1 MSYDTAPL
9 RRLWQEAFG
18 DTDAFL
24 DAFFANAYAPDRC
37 RAIMEGGQALAAL
50 YWMPHWL
57 NGQKIA
63 YIYAVATA
71 KSHRGQGLCHRLMAE
86 THEILRNQ
94 GYAGAMLVPGSASL
108 GGFYAKMGYR
118 YGTQIR
124 EISVD
129 AASSPIPMH
138 SLTVS
143 EYAQLRKN
151 TLPDGSVLP
160 GAEALAFLNTQARF
174 YAGDGWLLAGYRQD
188 DRFIGLEFLGDESKL
203 ANILAALEAPKG
215 TFRTPGEGRPF
226 AMCLPLT
233 DGLSPAHFAFAFD

>member
-37 RAIMEGGQALAAL
+37 HAIMEGGQALAAL

-124 EISVD
+124 EISAD

-226 AMCLPLT
+226 AMYLPFT
-233 DGLSPAHFAFAFD
+233 DGLSPTHFAFAFD